1 MVRLGN
7 NFRSRMVYR
16 LEKALYGL
24 NHAPREWYDKIHGY
38 LMSLG
43 FKKSVVDP
51 KLYYH
56 IVGDKFFILVL
67 YVDELFL
74 TSSEIIIV
82 ECKNALDSEFEM
94 KYLGMMH

>member
-1 MVRLGN
+1 VIHEKA
-7 NFRSRMVYR
+7 SHVYR

-24 NHAPREWYDKIHGY
+24 KHAPRAWYDKIHGY

-56 IVGDKFFILVL
+56 IVCEDFFILVL

-74 TSSEIIIV
+74 TSSESIIV
-82 ECKNALDSEFEM
+82 ECKNALDSEFKM
-94 KYLGMMH
+94 KYLVMMH

>member
-1 MVRLGN
+1 M
-7 NFRSRMVYR
+7 
-16 LEKALYGL
+16 
-24 NHAPREWYDKIHGY
+24 I
-38 LMSLG
+38 LG

-56 IVGDKFFILVL
+56 IFGDEFFILVL

-82 ECKNALDSEFEM
+82 ECKNALDSEFKM